1 VKGTRASHLARA
13 LVLQEQSHR
22 RAVLLGIGALLV
34 LGTSPVVGHHL
45 VPGRGRALAALD
57 HLGPLCLTALHLLLA
72 PVHEIFHALLVAGI
86 VYAAWERFRAWRAL
100 RAALSPL
107 SASAPVPGDP
117 FWQAAARA
125 ALDPRRVR
133 VVDELPSPAFTAG
146 WLRPRV
152 YVARTLAER
161 LSASELA
168 AVFAHE
174 GAHLAR
180 RDPLRLSLV
189 RALACVLFWIPALRR
204 LADDVADEAEVQ
216 ADDAAAREHPLV
228 LASALLALSQ
238 WLMPRERTW
247 RVAGFTRPDLLER
260 RIRRLAGEL
269 PAPGTHLTRRSL
281 VGAALAL
288 ALVWTSGLMMAH
300 PLPAATDLHGYAA
313 HCEHHHAPAFRH
325 LFCLGLARHAPGGHC
340 PHAKLS

>member
-1 VKGTRASHLARA
+1 
-13 LVLQEQSHR
+13 
-22 RAVLLGIGALLV
+22 
-34 LGTSPVVGHHL
+34 
-45 VPGRGRALAALD
+45 
-57 HLGPLCLTALHLLLA
+57 
-72 PVHEIFHALLVAGI
+72 
-86 VYAAWERFRAWRAL
+86 
-100 RAALSPL
+100 
-107 SASAPVPGDP
+107 
-117 FWQAAARA
+117 
-125 ALDPRRVR
+125 
-133 VVDELPSPAFTAG
+133 
-146 WLRPRV
+146 V
-152 YVARTLAER
+152 YVARTVAER
-161 LSASELA
+161 LRAPELV
-168 AVFAHE
+168 AVLAHE

-238 WLMPRERTW
+238 WLTPRERTL
-247 RVAGFTRPDLLER
+247 RVVGLTRPDLLER

-325 LFCLGLARHAPGGHC
+325 LFCRGLVRHASGGHC